1 MRVISGRLG
10 GRLFDSPHTHRT
22 HPMSDKA
29 RGALFNILGDIEGM
43 HVFDPFAGT
52 GALSFEAVSRGAATS
67 IAVESDRPA
76 QKIIEQNIR
85 VLGLENE
92 VKLVKASSNA
102 WLSTNYDEQFDLV
115 LCDPPHDDL
124 QLNLLAR
131 LAQRVVPDGLLV
143 LSWPGNVDVPE
154 FDRFEKV
161 EQRSYGDMQLA
172 FYRRMQ

>member
-1 MRVISGRLG
+1 
-10 GRLFDSPHTHRT
+10 
-22 HPMSDKA
+22 MSDKA

-43 HVFDPFAGT
+43 HVLDPFAGT
-52 GALSFEAVSRGAATS
+52 GALSFEAISRGAAGS
-67 IAVESDRPA
+67 VAVESDRPA

-85 VLGLENE
+85 ALSLESE

-124 QLNLLAR
+124 QQSLLTR
-131 LAQRVVPDGLLV
+131 LAQRVMPGGLLV
-143 LSWPGNVDVPE
+143 LSWPGNLEVPE
-154 FDRFEKV
+154 FEKFEKV

-172 FYRRMQ
+172 FYRRRIN